1 MIMLPKRCQ
10 LALVA
15 VLDIALHARPDPVP
29 LKQIA
34 ARHGLPPRH
43 LEALLQTLVHAKLLK
58 GQRGPKGGYSLA
70 RERRR
75 ISIGDIVRAA
85 SDLQTTE
92 AEADGNAPS
101 PLLETLIHPALT
113 AASTLFLDQLDQL
126 SVAHLCETYETLNRN
141 KAEQETVN
149 FTI

>member
-1 MIMLPKRCQ
+1 MIMLPRRCQ

-15 VLDIALHARPDPVP
+15 VIDIALHARPDPVS

-43 LEALLQTLVHAKLLK
+43 LEALLQALVHAKLLK

-75 ISIGDIVRAA
+75 MSMP
-85 SDLQTTE
+85 TT
-92 AEADGNAPS
+92 AKATKA
-101 PLLETLIHPALT
+101 
-113 AASTLFLDQLDQL
+113 
-126 SVAHLCETYETLNRN
+126 N
-141 KAEQETVN
+141 KT
-149 FTI
+149 TIKN

>member
-1 MIMLPKRCQ
+1 MIMLPRRCQ

-15 VLDIALHARPDPVP
+15 VIDIAMHARPDPVS

-43 LEALLQTLVHAKLLK
+43 LEALLQALVHAKLLK

-75 ISIGDIVRAA
+75 MSMGDVVRAA
-85 SDLQTTE
+85 FAANTTGTTNKTKDSE
-92 AEADGNAPS
+92 LLGN
-101 PLLETLIHPALT
+101 LIYPALSD
-113 AASTLFLDQLDQL
+113 ANKFFLDRLDAITIAQ
-126 SVAHLCETYETLNRN
+126 LCETYETLSQGDG
-141 KAEQETVN
+141 KDDTVN

>member
-1 MIMLPKRCQ
+1 MIMLPRRCQ

-15 VLDIALHARPDPVP
+15 VLDIALFARPDPVS

-43 LEALLQTLVHAKLLK
+43 LEALLQSLVHAKLLK

-75 ISIGDIVRAA
+75 ISMGDIVRAA
-85 SDLQTTE
+85 SEPQDMAGDASAGQ
-92 AEADGNAPS
+92 ASA
-101 PLLETLIHPALT
+101 LLETLIHPALST
-113 AASTLFLDQLDQL
+113 ASALFLDQLDQL
-126 SVAHLCETYETLNRN
+126 TVAHLCEKYEEVNRE
-141 KAEQETVN
+141 KEQQETVD

>member
-1 MIMLPKRCQ
+1 MIILPRRCQ

-15 VLDIALHARPDPVP
+15 VLDIALHARPDPVS

-43 LEALLQTLVHAKLLK
+43 LEALLQALVHAKLLK

-75 ISIGDIVRAA
+75 ISMGDIVRAA
-85 SDLQTTE
+85 YETQLPEESGSGHDST
-92 AEADGNAPS
+92 
-101 PLLETLIHPALT
+101 LLETLINPALT
-113 AASTLFLDQLDQL
+113 SASTVFLDQLDGLTIAQ
-126 SVAHLCETYETLNRN
+126 LCEKYEKLN
-141 KAEQETVN
+141 KDSEEQGTVN

>member
-75 ISIGDIVRAA
+75 ISMGDIVRAA

-92 AEADGNAPS
+92 ADGTAPS

-141 KAEQETVN
+141 KAEQETVD

>member
-1 MIMLPKRCQ
+1 MIILPRRCQ

-15 VLDIALHARPDPVP
+15 VLDIALHARPDPVS

-43 LEALLQTLVHAKLLK
+43 LEALLQALVHAKLLK

-75 ISIGDIVRAA
+75 ISMGDIVRAA
-85 SDLQTTE
+85 YETHRPEEEGSGTGLE
-92 AEADGNAPS
+92 M
-101 PLLETLIHPALT
+101 LETMIHPALKT
-113 AASTLFLDQLDQL
+113 ATQGFLEQLDQL
-126 SVAHLCETYETLNRN
+126 TIAQLCENYEELNRN
-141 KAEQETVN
+141 KGDKGTVD

>member
-1 MIMLPKRCQ
+1 MIMLPRRCQ

-15 VLDIALHARPDPVP
+15 VIDIALHARPDPVS

-43 LEALLQTLVHAKLLK
+43 LEALLQALVHAKLLK

-75 ISIGDIVRAA
+75 MSMGDIVRAA
-85 SDLQTTE
+85 FAATP
-92 AEADGNAPS
+92 AEADSKANGS
-101 PLLETLIHPALT
+101 DLLENLIHPALKD
-113 AASTLFLDQLDQL
+113 ANALFLDRLDAISIAQ
-126 SVAHLCETYETLNRN
+126 LCETYEQQSEGQSLM
-141 KAEQETVN
+141 ETVN

>member
-1 MIMLPKRCQ
+1 MIILPRRCQ

-15 VLDIALHARPDPVP
+15 VIDIALHARPDPVS

-43 LEALLQTLVHAKLLK
+43 LEALLQALVHAKLLK

-75 ISIGDIVRAA
+75 MSMGDIVRAA
-85 SDLQTTE
+85 FIATPTEADNKTNGSDL
-92 AEADGNAPS
+92 
-101 PLLETLIHPALT
+101 LENVIHPALSE
-113 AASTLFLDQLDQL
+113 ANSLFLDRLDAISIAQ
-126 SVAHLCETYETLNRN
+126 LCETYEQRN
-141 KAEQETVN
+141 EAERLKDTIN

>member
-1 MIMLPKRCQ
+1 MIMLPRRCQ

-15 VLDIALHARPDPVP
+15 VIDIALHARPDPVS

-43 LEALLQTLVHAKLLK
+43 LEALLQALVHAKLLK
-58 GQRGPKGGYSLA
+58 GQRGPRGGYSLA

-75 ISIGDIVRAA
+75 VSMGDIVRAA
-85 SDLQTTE
+85 F
-92 AEADGNAPS
+92 
-101 PLLETLIHPALT
+101 
-113 AASTLFLDQLDQL
+113 AASTSGTESKTPDTELLGRLIYPALSDANNLFLDRLDAITIAQ
-126 SVAHLCETYETLNRN
+126 LCETYETLSQDKN
-141 KAEQETVN
+141 KEDAVN

>member
-1 MIMLPKRCQ
+1 MIMLSRRCQ
-10 LALVA
+10 LAVMA
-15 VLDIALHARPDPVP
+15 VIDIALHARPDPVS

-43 LEALLQTLVHAKLLK
+43 LEALLQTLVHAHLLK

-75 ISIGDIVRAA
+75 MSIGDIVRAA
-85 SDLQTTE
+85 SETGQGDHESKT
-92 AEADGNAPS
+92 
-101 PLLETLIHPALT
+101 PLSKRLDTLVHPALT
-113 AASTLFLDQLDQL
+113 EASRVFLEHLDTLTI
-126 SVAHLCETYETLNRN
+126 AELCEQYEKLEDKNGN
-141 KAEQETVN
+141 KEIVN

>member
-1 MIMLPKRCQ
+1 MIMLPRRCQ

-15 VLDIALHARPDPVP
+15 VIDIALHARPDPVS

-43 LEALLQTLVHAKLLK
+43 LEALLQALVHAKLLK
-58 GQRGPKGGYSLA
+58 GQRGPKGGYLLA

-75 ISIGDIVRAA
+75 MSMGDIVRAA
-85 SDLQTTE
+85 FESNLSGTDSTTHTSE
-92 AEADGNAPS
+92 
-101 PLLETLIHPALT
+101 LLGALIHPALSD
-113 AASTLFLDQLDQL
+113 ANTLFLDRLDAITI
-126 SVAHLCETYETLNRN
+126 AHLCETYEKLSQN
-141 KAEQETVN
+141 KEKESTVN

>member
-75 ISIGDIVRAA
+75 ISMGDIVRAA
-85 SDLQTTE
+85 SDLQTI
-92 AEADGNAPS
+92 EADGTAPS